1 MATVREMAQRLAAQ
15 GVTKER
21 FVEIMSSFGVDP
33 LDPASQD
40 VEVGEQFAS
49 APLMP
54 GEGPRG
60 WYNVQRGTPLT
71 FEQPAVFGFQPEP
84 ATEMRPPSQRPL
96 PYATDVQRPF
106 EAPPGQAALRNQ
118 PVERLPSALTEAIRQ
133 RPDQALIRTKQAYPV
148 LQEGG
153 GSGVVRAPREMIQYA
168 LRPDETPELQAELD
182 LERGLDVYQKAALS
196 GAGDRLAGRA
206 AAMATRL
213 GVFAGESAQWI
224 GNKALEGVSVLAP
237 EQWSSDEP
245 MQIGRGIV
253 LSAERRRELDRLF
266 EQQDAD
272 TVKTTDAIL
281 EDAVNRIEGA
291 PFLERAYENSFEFV
305 ESTIDMLNWMSGGN
319 IPKEYWQI
327 ASGPEAKGVLEG
339 INEVLVDEAQEV
351 LPQMGND
358 MVAFTKALFKEPENV
373 ASAYPVATAFTLYP
387 LARAGYI
394 KMSPAA
400 ASVASKVYNAA
411 QKVPELTFPKKG
423 GFVDRLASE
432 FDKNIPEVR
441 VSVGALVDQV
451 VRLSNAFQRWKVD
464 PAKMADPAMNKLANE
479 LLVEAPQAEAAVR
492 AAGAQLSEAL
502 GPRLDPPPRPRA
514 GRPAYEEGTWFGGEL
529 PPEPPA
535 RPLASERFTFRDAPE
550 PAAPPVAPVEPLM
563 LGPAVEGA
571 QTFAL
576 RPAQKQARPTVAAE
590 LVDIMKGDPAMADL
604 AAALVKRGVSA
615 EEIVGMVNRSRD
627 ASGSWSKKAVAME
640 VERRPL
646 DPADAPSFD
655 PVDLPEGFTRGDLGL
670 PKREFAARG
679 EGGLRV
685 TDPPEVLPE
694 VANIRAQIEAR
705 RNPPPVDTT
714 PVQPG
719 FEMTLRDPS
728 KADLGPGV
736 SVVPPRPTP
745 PPFTPPTEP
754 IRVGRKPYERP
765 AIEPGLEPPRAARG
779 FEFSQRQFD
788 LGADGKI
795 KPVYGSVDTLVKK
808 DPKVKDVNARVF
820 QIIEDMAEVIGDRVP
835 DARRLMYE
843 EFQTARA
850 ENIANNLQTKAL
862 QENAVKKLSAFLE
875 KETRQPVD
883 KRSLRAQLEKAAD
896 DPSTVYD
903 LNIGYNHWQ
912 SGARKNVSVVD
923 FMERRLGVN
932 ETLRQNVSKDM
943 TIANFSR
950 AGTRFRKLSH
960 QRTAE
965 KTLAK
970 LHPDEAIRTSMD
982 GKAAGKSLPTPGEE
996 VGFLVGELLDNG
1008 TLPPLIRNP
1017 PELLLDAAPEMPQ
1030 LLRRRLE
1037 NMKEVPP
1044 EIARDVLGFNVGKGT
1059 ASGRDVR
1066 IPLNELA
1073 PVGPSGP
1080 KTPAQGKLWMSAD
1093 LLQSLRYISK
1103 DRKWLGQAAQSPTGV
1118 DAFFEGLARIVKKG
1132 GVALNPSSHAAAW
1145 LSNSA
1150 AAALKYANPLAF
1162 LEAIKW
1168 GIDYARWSK
1177 GIPQLKAKAANALY
1191 SVEEVMRAITRG
1203 DILDSSFV
1211 LTELPSKA
1219 LAPRAVD
1226 SFLTKVKKGLS
1237 KGLELNALARL
1248 FDMPDNVFKGW
1259 ATMKGVNKYVSE
1271 WQTLP
1276 EGKSLTLPMSRGVE
1290 KRAYKRA
1297 TNKPNMSDMVIDG
1310 KQLTRAQMLQE
1321 MTRSSAF
1328 EAAQTFVNFN
1338 RMPLIQVAGRSTP
1351 AWDALAK
1358 SPWSGWTA
1366 ATTMVP
1372 GRQGIVGEILSGPAR
1387 RSTTDYLPLM
1397 LKRNAEAVAHGL
1409 TINSVVGSQAAQ
1421 SDETSSLFRLAKAFS
1436 PDEVKPVIVK
1446 PTGEEGAYSVWPL
1459 GNSSPIEDLGNTI
1472 RWMEGAR
1479 SMLSKGLEYVDPT
1492 ELSYL
1497 TEEKRKEMFNI
1508 KPEDVKKLPP
1518 RERARLKAAQG
1529 LANPT
1534 TKGYGFSEKALMDS
1548 VLLGSSVIGELLV
1561 ALTDGRGYKVGG
1573 RNLRMGAGE
1582 WDFVAKA
1589 VKFSQRGFLPRVF
1602 GKSISA
1608 QAEALINERKE
1619 LLNNIDMDNSLSG
1632 EERASLFR
1640 EIQSDIDYLEF
1651 IAGAQYRP
1659 PAPKTEVS
1667 RRAEMQLTDLML
1679 DHFFNLPRLEMFLG
1693 EGSVTEKFLKKKMK
1707 RTVKEM
1713 VRSITKR
1720 EIDKA
1725 ELRLKEAK
1733 RSGNQRMI
1741 DSARMTL
1748 RSLKLEYKEF
1758 NKRLNNEIDARI
1770 DMVKE
1775 QDKAAQQTVKDYS
1788 KAFSGK
1794 GPAK

>member
-54 GEGPRG
+54 GEGP
-60 WYNVQRGTPLT
+60 QRGAPLT

-84 ATEMRPPSQRPL
+84 ATGMRPPPQRPL

-106 EAPPGQAALRNQ
+106 EAPLGQAALRNQ

-153 GSGVVRAPREMIQYA
+153 GSGVVRAPLEMAQYA

-272 TVKTTDAIL
+272 TVKTTDDVL
-281 EDAVNRIEGA
+281 KDAVKRIEGA

-387 LARAGYI
+387 LARRGYI

-514 GRPAYEEGTWFGGEL
+514 GRPAYEEGAPFDG
-529 PPEPPA
+529 PAA
-535 RPLASERFTFRDAPE
+535 RPASEGFTFRDVPE
-550 PAAPPVAPVEPLM
+550 PQPMVEPVAPVEPLR

-571 QTFAL
+571 ETFAL
-576 RPAQKQARPTVAAE
+576 RPSQRQARPTVAAE
-590 LVDIMKGDPAMADL
+590 LVDIMQSDPVMADL
-604 AAALVKRGVSA
+604 VAALVRRGVSA
-615 EEIVGMVNRSRD
+615 EEIVGLVNRSRQP
-627 ASGSWSKKAVAME
+627 SSTRPTSME
-640 VERRPL
+640 VTRRPL

-670 PKREFAARG
+670 PRREFAARG

-719 FEMTLRDPS
+719 FEMALRQSDQAPVGS
-728 KADLGPGV
+728 GV
-736 SVVPPRPTP
+736 EVVPPRPTP

-754 IRVGRKPYERP
+754 VRVGRKPYERP

-788 LGADGKI
+788 LGADGKTR
-795 KPVYGSVDTLVKK
+795 PVAGSVDTLVKK
-808 DPKVKDVNARVF
+808 DPKVKDVNARAF
-820 QIIEDMAEVIGDRVP
+820 QIIEDMAEAIGDRVP

-843 EFQTARA
+843 EFQAARA
-850 ENIANNLQTKAL
+850 ENIANNLQIEAL
-862 QENAVKKLSAFLE
+862 RGDATRKLAAFLE

-960 QRTAE
+960 QSTAE

-970 LHPDEAIRTSMD
+970 LHPDEGIRTSMD
-982 GKAAGKSLPTPGEE
+982 GKSAAKSLPTPGEE

-1044 EIARDVLGFNVGKGT
+1044 EIARDVLGFDVGKGT

-1103 DRKWLGQAAQSPTGV
+1103 DRKWLGQAAQSPTGAN
-1118 DAFFEGLARIVKKG
+1118 AFFEGLARIVKKG

-1177 GIPQLKAKAANALY
+1177 DIPQLKSKAANALY
-1191 SVEEVMRAITRG
+1191 SAEEVMRAITRG

-1226 SFLTKVKKGLS
+1226 SFLTKAKKGLS
-1237 KGLELNALARL
+1237 KGLEFDALARL

-1276 EGKSLTLPMSRGVE
+1276 EGKSFTLPMSRGVE

-1351 AWDALAK
+1351 AWDAMAK

-1582 WDFVAKA
+1582 WDGVAKA

-1619 LLNNIDMDNSLSG
+1619 LLNNIDMDNSLGG

-1693 EGSVTEKFLKKKMK
+1693 EGSVTEKFLKKKLK

-1748 RSLKLEYKEF
+1748 RSLKVEYKEF
-1758 NKRLNNEIDARI
+1758 DKRLNNEIDARI

-1788 KAFSGK
+1788 KTFDKK
-1794 GPAK
+1794 GQPSKEP